1 MIQKDVSALYGDLS
15 SVLIERG
22 AIAKRVAELGEA
34 ITREFA
40 GRELVCI
47 CILKGAA
54 TFFVDLIRTIDLPLH
69 VDYMAISSYERGT
82 QSTGRVRFV
91 KDLDHDVGGR
101 DVLLIED
108 IIDSGLTLSFLREH
122 FSTLKSRSLSI
133 CTLLD
138 KPARRKIQLTPDY
151 VGFTIDDHFVVGY
164 GLDYAETYRNLPDIG
179 VLRADVYSI

>member
-15 SVLIERG
+15 GILLSRDV
-22 AIAKRVAELGEA
+22 IANRVAELGKT
-34 ITREFA
+34 ITHDFS
-40 GRELVCI
+40 GHELVCI

-54 TFFVDLIRTIDLPLH
+54 TFFVDLIRNIDLPLH

-108 IIDSGLTLSFLREH
+108 IIDSGLTLSFLRDH
-122 FSTLKSRSLSI
+122 FATLQSRSLSI

-179 VLRADVYSI
+179 VLRPDIYRN